1 MVLDVL
7 GGRASFVPISLF
19 VWTDRDSL
27 RVCIWVETLQC
38 EVPVPGVLVLFRF
51 KPRIIRSF
59 ELSLRRW
66 CKEGVLEDWSP

>member
-7 GGRASFVPISLF
+7 GGRASFVPSSLF
-19 VWTDRDSL
+19 VWDERGSL
-27 RVCIWVETLQC
+27 RVCIWVGVFPY
-38 EVPVPGVLVLFRF
+38 EVPVPDVLVLFRF

-66 CKEGVLEDWSP
+66 CKEDVLEDWSP